1 MPSVPLHPPHLGTS
15 CGEWPPRPSRPPAP
29 AHGACLPPARPPLL
43 PGDRSQPSSI
53 EGQQPPGPAPP
64 GACPGSPR
72 WLRPPLRPRRAR
84 PGLSAYLELGARSW
98 DKGCLAGVALPLA
111 PDQQPYGL
119 VFDAGSTHTSLYTY
133 QWRANKEN
141 GTGIVSQVEACSVS
155 GECRGLPSLSRSLLD
170 CCPKLSQQSIPAEQ
184 QRETP
189 TYLGATA
196 GMRLLSKAEQVLV
209 EVSKAIGE
217 YPVDFRGARILTG
230 SEEGSFGWITVN
242 YLLETLVKKW
252 EHPQDIEVLGALD
265 LGGASTQITFQ
276 PGVPVEDRNTSV
288 FFRLYGTN
296 YSLYSHSYLCYGQ
309 SQALKMLLAALHQ
322 VPQGTG
328 AHPCYPQGYQE
339 NITVAELYD
348 SPCVHAPS
356 SASPGPV
363 LTVTGTGDPAAC
375 ATAIRSLF
383 NFTCRAQGPCGFN
396 GVYQPPVRGQFFAF
410 SGFYHS
416 LHFLNL
422 TGGRSLS
429 LVNATIM
436 QICNSSWKQE
446 LFPMASRTQLRDTCT
461 ASSYILTLLLKG
473 YKFNITTWPSIH
485 FIQQVGEYVGWTLGY
500 MLNLTNMIPSEPPT
514 AVTELPRSI
523 WIAATLLLAIML
535 ILIFCLLT
543 AMCCHRN
550 SLGYEQL

>member
-1 MPSVPLHPPHLGTS
+1 M
-15 CGEWPPRPSRPPAP
+15 
-29 AHGACLPPARPPLL
+29 
-43 PGDRSQPSSI
+43 
-53 EGQQPPGPAPP
+53 
-64 GACPGSPR
+64 SPR
-72 WLRPPLRPRRAR
+72 LLRAVGWGWAAVL
-84 PGLSAYLELGARSW
+84 GLLTVVVFVLVLI
-98 DKGCLAGVALPLA
+98 LAKDAVLPTRIK
-111 PDQQPYGL
+111 YGL

-155 GECRGLPSLSRSLLD
+155 GPGISSYADDPAGAGASLKPCLD
-170 CCPKLSQQSIPAEQ
+170 RAMKIVPAEQ

-196 GMRLLSKAEQVLV
+196 GMRLLREENSSKAEQVLA

-242 YLLETLVKKW
+242 YLLEALVKFSFAEKW
-252 EHPQDIEVLGALD
+252 EHPQDTEVLGALD

-322 VPQGTG
+322 ASSSTQIK
-328 AHPCYPQGYQE
+328 HPCYPQGYQE

-363 LTVTGTGDPAAC
+363 LMVTGTGDPAAC
-375 ATAIRSLF
+375 ATAVRRLF
-383 NFTCRAQGPCGFN
+383 NFTCGAQGPCGFN

-422 TGGRSLS
+422 TGGQSLS

-436 QICNSSWKQE
+436 QICNSSWKQVQE
-446 LFPMASRTQLRDTCT
+446 LFPTASRTQLRDACT
-461 ASSYILTLLLKG
+461 ASSYILTLLLQG

-485 FIQQVGEYVGWTLGY
+485 FIQQVANVDVGWTLGY
-500 MLNLTNMIPSEPPT
+500 MLNLTNMIPSEPPM